1 MSPLSNK
8 SNFSDMT
15 SAKEKGILNFMGEF
29 ARLNTTINGFGATY
43 NPPEKLRLSNLQDA
57 YIRATTILSELNLA
71 FSANKNAISVRT
83 AQYATLQ
90 SRITRVVNFFAITN
104 ADSSLK
110 VNVKATAAKLHS
122 ASRKAKD
129 SNVMQ
134 AEGNGL
140 STEEPKTHSTA
151 QTGFENKLGHL
162 RLITAMVETEATYT
176 PAESDI
182 SVASLKAFASDLE
195 HNNLLVMETQSRLT
209 SLRKQ
214 RDEFLFGKTNS
225 LRTLGQEVKKYVV
238 AVYGANSNEAKA
250 IKSIRLS

>member
-1 MSPLSNK
+1 MSPLSNN
-8 SNFSDMT
+8 SNFFGMA
-15 SAKEKGILNFMGEF
+15 SAKEKGILDFMAEF
-29 ARLNTTINGFGATY
+29 AKLNTTVVGFGATY
-43 NPPEKLRLSNLQDA
+43 NPPEKLKLLNLQDA

-71 FSANKNAISVRT
+71 FSANKNAISVRS

-110 VNVKATAAKLHS
+110 ANVKSTAAKLHS

-129 SNVMQ
+129 SNIMQ

-140 STEEPKTHSTA
+140 PSEESKTHSTA

-162 RLITAMVETEATYT
+162 RRITAMVETEASYT

-195 HNNLLVMETQSRLT
+195 HNNLLVTETQSRL
-209 SLRKQ
+209 SALRKE

-225 LRTLGQEVKKYVV
+225 LRTLGQEVKKYVI
-238 AVYGANSNEAKA
+238 AVYGANSKEAKA